1 MFAGAFGAEEFVGQ
15 GSRHFLSAFQAFFIG
30 C

>member
-15 GSRHFLSAFQAFFIG
+15 GSPHFLPAFQAF
-30 C
+30 